1 MAILVEA
8 CVDSVHG
15 ALAAEH
21 AGAGRLELCAN
32 LVEGGTTPSGGMMRA
47 VLRCVG
53 IPVFAIVRPRGGD
66 FLYDAAEIEVMLRDI
81 EFAKSCD
88 IHGIVSGA
96 LNPNGT
102 IDEDGTS
109 ALIEAAHPLPFTFHR
124 AFDVTRD
131 LDESLDAL
139 QALGVQRVLT
149 SGGAAT
155 ALDGVDMIARL
166 VRRGGDRIVVMA
178 GGGVRRD
185 NAAALVRATRVR
197 EVHLRGSRR
206 ADGRMAYRTPGVR
219 IGRPFVP
226 DEYAWDVTDGE
237 EIAAVVAE
245 TAGAETAG
253 AETASGAT
261 ARP

>member
-1 MAILVEA
+1 MPILVEA
-8 CVDSVHG
+8 CVDSVQG
-15 ALAAEH
+15 AIAAEQ
-21 AGAGRLELCAN
+21 AGARRLELCAN

-47 VLRCVG
+47 VHRCVG

-66 FLYDAAEIEVMLRDI
+66 FLYDAADIEVMLRDI
-81 EFAKSCD
+81 EFAKACD
-88 IHGIVSGA
+88 VHGIVSGA

-139 QALGVQRVLT
+139 QALGVHRVLT
-149 SGGAAT
+149 SGGAPT
-155 ALDGVDMIARL
+155 AREGAEMIARL

-185 NAAALVRATRVR
+185 NAAEVVRATRVR
-197 EVHLRGSRR
+197 ELHLRGAHRV
-206 ADGRMAYRTPGVR
+206 DGRMAYRATRVR

-226 DEYAWDVTDGE
+226 DEYAWDVTDGQ
-237 EIAAVVAE
+237 EIAEVVRA
-245 TAGAETAG
+245 A
-253 AETASGAT
+253 ASAAT
-261 ARP
+261 TT

>member
-1 MAILVEA
+1 MSILVEA
-8 CVDSVHG
+8 CVDSVQG
-15 ALAAEH
+15 AIAAER
-21 AGAGRLELCAN
+21 AGARRLELCAN

-47 VLRCVG
+47 VHRCVG
-53 IPVFAIVRPRGGD
+53 IPLFAIVRPRGGD
-66 FLYDAAEIEVMLRDI
+66 FLYDAADIEVMLRDI

-88 IHGIVSGA
+88 VHGVVSGA

-139 QALGVQRVLT
+139 QALGVHRVLT

-155 ALDGVDMIARL
+155 AMEGTERIARL
-166 VRRGGDRIVVMA
+166 VRRGGERIVVMA

-185 NAAALVRATRVR
+185 NAAAVVSATRVR

-206 ADGRMAYRTPGVR
+206 AEGRMVFRATAVG

-226 DEYAWDVTDGE
+226 DEYAWDVTDAA
-237 EIAAVVAE
+237 EIAEVVRA
-245 TAGAETAG
+245 TAGAD
-253 AETASGAT
+253 AS
-261 ARP
+261 

>member
-1 MAILVEA
+1 MSILVEA
-8 CVDSVHG
+8 CVDSVQG
-15 ALAAEH
+15 AIAAEH

-47 VLRCVG
+47 VHRCVG

-66 FLYDAAEIEVMLRDI
+66 FLYDAADIEVMLRDI

-139 QALGVQRVLT
+139 QALGVHRVLT

-155 ALDGVDMIARL
+155 ALEGSEMIARL

-178 GGGVRRD
+178 GGGVRHD
-185 NAAALVRATRVR
+185 NAADVVKATKVK
-197 EVHLRGSRR
+197 EVHLRGARR
-206 ADGRMAYRTPGVR
+206 LEGRMAFRTPRVHISR
-219 IGRPFVP
+219 SFVP
-226 DEYAWDVTDGE
+226 DEYAWDVTDGA
-237 EIAAVVAE
+237 EIGAVVKAV
-245 TAGAETAG
+245 
-253 AETASGAT
+253 
-261 ARP
+261 RPER

>member
-1 MAILVEA
+1 MTTLVEA
-8 CVDSVHG
+8 CVDSVQG
-15 ALAAEH
+15 AIAAEH

-53 IPVFAIVRPRGGD
+53 VPVFAIVRPRGGD
-66 FLYDAAEIEVMLRDI
+66 FVYDAADIEVMLRDI
-81 EFAKSCD
+81 EFAKGCD

-102 IDEDGTS
+102 VDEDGTS

-139 QALGVQRVLT
+139 QALGVHRVLT
-149 SGGAAT
+149 SGGAPSA
-155 ALDGVDMIARL
+155 ADGAAMIARL

-185 NAAALVRATRVR
+185 HVASLVQSTRVR

-206 ADGRMAYRTPGVR
+206 MDGRMSYRTSRVH
-219 IGRPFVP
+219 IARPFVP
-226 DEYAWDVTDGE
+226 DEYAWDVTDGD
-237 EIAAVVAE
+237 EIAAVVQAVR
-245 TAGAETAG
+245 G
-253 AETASGAT
+253 
-261 ARP
+261 

>member
-1 MAILVEA
+1 MSILVEA
-8 CVDSVHG
+8 CVDSVQG
-15 ALAAEH
+15 AIVAEH
-21 AGAGRLELCAN
+21 SGAGRLELCAN

-81 EFAKSCD
+81 EFAKTCD

-124 AFDVTRD
+124 AFDATRD

-139 QALGVQRVLT
+139 QALGVHRVLT

-155 ALDGVDMIARL
+155 ATDGTEMIARL
-166 VRRGGDRIVVMA
+166 VRRGGSRITVMA
-178 GGGVRRD
+178 GGGVRHA
-185 NAAALVRATRVR
+185 NAAGIVKATRVR
-197 EVHLRGSRR
+197 ELHLRGSRR
-206 ADGRMAYRTPGVR
+206 ADGRMAYRTARVH
-219 IGRPFVP
+219 IARPFVP
-226 DEYAWDVTDGE
+226 DDYAWDITDGS
-237 EIAAVVAE
+237 EIGAVVQAVE
-245 TAGAETAG
+245 RAVVPAGGAG
-253 AETASGAT
+253 
-261 ARP
+261 

>member
-1 MAILVEA
+1 MPILVEA
-8 CVDSVHG
+8 CVDSVQG
-15 ALAAEH
+15 AIAAER
-21 AGAGRLELCAN
+21 AGARRLELCAN
-32 LVEGGTTPSGGMMRA
+32 LVEGGTTPSAGMMSA
-47 VLRCVG
+47 VHRCVG

-66 FLYDAAEIEVMLRDI
+66 FLYDAADIEVMLRDI

-109 ALIEAAHPLPFTFHR
+109 ALLEAAHPLPFTFHR

-139 QALGVQRVLT
+139 QALGAHRVLT
-149 SGGAAT
+149 SGGAPT
-155 ALDGVDMIARL
+155 APEGVEMIARL

-178 GGGVRRD
+178 GGGVRHG
-185 NAAALVRATRVR
+185 NAAQVVKGTKVK

-206 ADGRMAYRTPGVR
+206 LEGRMAYRAPHVH
-219 IGRPFVP
+219 IGRAFVP
-226 DEYAWDVTDGE
+226 DEYAWDVTDGA
-237 EIAAVVAE
+237 EIGAVVHAVQGG
-245 TAGAETAG
+245 GA
-253 AETASGAT
+253 
-261 ARP
+261 

>member
-1 MAILVEA
+1 MSILVEA
-8 CVDSVHG
+8 CVDSVQG
-15 ALAAEH
+15 AIAAEH

-47 VLRCVG
+47 VHRCVG

-66 FLYDAAEIEVMLRDI
+66 FLYDAADIEVMLRDI

-139 QALGVQRVLT
+139 QALGVHRVLT

-155 ALDGVDMIARL
+155 ALEGAEMIARL

-178 GGGVRRD
+178 GGGVRHD
-185 NAAALVRATRVR
+185 NAADVVKATKVK

-206 ADGRMAYRTPGVR
+206 LEGRMAFRTPRVHISR
-219 IGRPFVP
+219 SFVP
-226 DEYAWDVTDGE
+226 DEYAWDVTDGA
-237 EIAAVVAE
+237 EIGAVVKAVR
-245 TAGAETAG
+245 AG
-253 AETASGAT
+253 S
-261 ARP
+261 

>member
-8 CVDSVHG
+8 CVDSVQG
-15 ALAAEH
+15 AIAAEH

-32 LVEGGTTPSGGMMRA
+32 LVEGGTTPSGGMLRA
-47 VLRCVG
+47 VHRCVR
-53 IPVFAIVRPRGGD
+53 IPVFAMVRPRGGD
-66 FLYDAAEIEVMLRDI
+66 FLYDAADIEVMLRDI

-124 AFDVTRD
+124 AFDATRD

-155 ALDGVDMIARL
+155 AAEGAGMLARL

-185 NAAALVRATRVR
+185 NVGEVVRAARVR

-206 ADGRMAYRTPGVR
+206 ADGRMVYRGDRVR
-219 IGRPFVP
+219 LARPFVP
-226 DEYAWDVTDGE
+226 DDYAWEMTDAD
-237 EIAAVVAE
+237 EIGAVVQAAQAAQAAPAAQAAVAP
-245 TAGAETAG
+245 
-253 AETASGAT
+253 S
-261 ARP
+261 R

>member
-8 CVDSVHG
+8 CVDSVQG
-15 ALAAEH
+15 AIAAER
-21 AGAGRLELCAN
+21 AGARRLELCAN

-47 VLRCVG
+47 VHRCVG

-66 FLYDAAEIEVMLRDI
+66 FLYDAADIEVMLRDI

-88 IHGIVSGA
+88 VHGIVSGA

-149 SGGAAT
+149 SGGAPT
-155 ALDGVDMIARL
+155 ALEGADRIARL

-185 NAAALVRATRVR
+185 NAAAVVAATRVG
-197 EVHLRGSRR
+197 EVHLRAARR
-206 ADGRMAYRTPGVR
+206 MDGRMAYRANAVK
-219 IGRPFVP
+219 IGRSFVP
-226 DEYAWDVTDGE
+226 DEYAWDVTDPE
-237 EIAAVVAE
+237 EIAAVVHA
-245 TAGAETAG
+245 TGDAGAN
-253 AETASGAT
+253 
-261 ARP
+261 

>member
-1 MAILVEA
+1 MSILVEA
-8 CVDSVHG
+8 CVDSVQG
-15 ALAAEH
+15 AIAAEH

-47 VLRCVG
+47 VHRCVG

-66 FLYDAAEIEVMLRDI
+66 FLYDAADIEVMLRDI

-139 QALGVQRVLT
+139 QALGVHRVLT

-155 ALDGVDMIARL
+155 ALEGSEMIARL

-178 GGGVRRD
+178 GGGVRHD
-185 NAAALVRATRVR
+185 NAADVVKATKVK

-206 ADGRMAYRTPGVR
+206 LEGRMAFRTPRVHIAR
-219 IGRPFVP
+219 SFIP
-226 DEYAWDVTDGE
+226 DEYAWDVTDGA
-237 EIAAVVAE
+237 EIGAVVKAV
-245 TAGAETAG
+245 
-253 AETASGAT
+253 
-261 ARP
+261 RPGS

>member
-8 CVDSVHG
+8 CVDSVQG
-15 ALAAEH
+15 ALAAEQ

-53 IPVFAIVRPRGGD
+53 IPVFAMVRPRGGD

-131 LDESLDAL
+131 LDESLDTL
-139 QALGVQRVLT
+139 QALGVPRVLT
-149 SGGAAT
+149 SGGAAS
-155 ALDGVDMIARL
+155 ALEGAGMLARL

-185 NAAALVRATRVR
+185 NAEAVVRAARVR

-206 ADGRMAYRTPGVR
+206 ADGRMTYRGPRLHVA
-219 IGRPFVP
+219 RPFVP
-226 DEYAWDVTDGE
+226 DAYAWDVTDE
-237 EIAAVVAE
+237 AEIAAVVAE
-245 TAGAETAG
+245 AARGAM
-253 AETASGAT
+253 
-261 ARP
+261 P

>member
-8 CVDSVHG
+8 CVDSVQG
-15 ALAAEH
+15 AIAAER
-21 AGAGRLELCAN
+21 AGARRLELCAN

-47 VLRCVG
+47 VHRCVG

-66 FLYDAAEIEVMLRDI
+66 FLYDAADIEVMLRDI

-88 IHGIVSGA
+88 VHGIVSGA

-124 AFDVTRD
+124 AVDVTRD

-139 QALGVQRVLT
+139 QALGVHRVLT

-155 ALDGVDMIARL
+155 ALEGAARIARL

-178 GGGVRRD
+178 GGGVRRG
-185 NAAALVRATRVR
+185 NVAEVVAATHVR
-197 EVHLRGSRR
+197 EVHLRAARR
-206 ADGRMAYRTPGVR
+206 MDGRMAYRASAAK
-219 IGRPFVP
+219 IARPFVP
-226 DEYAWDVTDGE
+226 DEYGWDVTDPE
-237 EIAAVVAE
+237 EIAAVVQATE
-245 TAGAETAG
+245 G
-253 AETASGAT
+253 SGT
-261 ARP
+261 R

>member
-1 MAILVEA
+1 MSILVEA
-8 CVDSVHG
+8 CVDSVQG
-15 ALAAEH
+15 AIAAEH

-47 VLRCVG
+47 VHRCVG

-66 FLYDAAEIEVMLRDI
+66 FLYDAADIEVMLRDI

-139 QALGVQRVLT
+139 QALGVHRVLT

-155 ALDGVDMIARL
+155 ALEGSEMIARL

-178 GGGVRRD
+178 GGGVRHD
-185 NAAALVRATRVR
+185 NAADVVKATKVK

-206 ADGRMAYRTPGVR
+206 LEGRMAFRTPRVHISR
-219 IGRPFVP
+219 SFVP
-226 DEYAWDVTDGE
+226 DEYAWDVTDGA
-237 EIAAVVAE
+237 EIGAVVKAVR
-245 TAGAETAG
+245 AG
-253 AETASGAT
+253 S
-261 ARP
+261 

>member
-1 MAILVEA
+1 MTWPMSIVVEA
-8 CVDSVHG
+8 CVDSVQG
-15 ALAAEH
+15 AIAAER

-53 IPVFAIVRPRGGD
+53 LPVFVMVRPRGGD
-66 FLYDAAEIEVMLRDI
+66 FVYDAADIEVMLRDI
-81 EFAKSCD
+81 EFAKACD
-88 IHGIVSGA
+88 VHGIVSGA

-124 AFDVTRD
+124 AMDITRD

-139 QALGVQRVLT
+139 QAIGVHRVLS
-149 SGGAAT
+149 SGGRAT
-155 ALDGVDMIARL
+155 ALEGRDMLARL

-178 GGGVRRD
+178 GGGVRRG
-185 NAAALVRATRVR
+185 NVAEVVRSTRVR

-206 ADGRMAYRTPGVR
+206 VSGRMEFRTSDPG
-219 IGRPFVP
+219 IARPFSP
-226 DEYAWDVTDGE
+226 DPYAWDATDGD
-237 EIAAVVAE
+237 EIGAVVQA
-245 TAGAETAG
+245 AAHA
-253 AETASGAT
+253 
-261 ARP
+261 

>member
-1 MAILVEA
+1 MSILVEA
-8 CVDSVHG
+8 CVDSVQG
-15 ALAAEH
+15 AIAAEH

-47 VLRCVG
+47 VHRCVG

-66 FLYDAAEIEVMLRDI
+66 FLYDAADIEVMLRDI

-139 QALGVQRVLT
+139 QALGVHRVLT

-155 ALDGVDMIARL
+155 ALEGSEMIARL

-178 GGGVRRD
+178 GGGVRHD
-185 NAAALVRATRVR
+185 NAAEVVKATKVK

-206 ADGRMAYRTPGVR
+206 LEGRMAFRTPRVHISR
-219 IGRPFVP
+219 SFVP
-226 DEYAWDVTDGE
+226 DEYAWDVTDGA
-237 EIAAVVAE
+237 EIGAVVKAVR
-245 TAGAETAG
+245 AG
-253 AETASGAT
+253 S
-261 ARP
+261 

>member
-1 MAILVEA
+1 MSILVEA
-8 CVDSVHG
+8 CVDSVQG
-15 ALAAEH
+15 AIAAEH

-124 AFDVTRD
+124 AFDATRD

-139 QALGVQRVLT
+139 QALGVHRVLT
-149 SGGAAT
+149 SGGAA
-155 ALDGVDMIARL
+155 AAIDGTEMIARL
-166 VRRGGDRIVVMA
+166 VRRGGPRITVMA
-178 GGGVRRD
+178 GGGVRHA
-185 NAAALVRATRVR
+185 NAAEIVQATKVR
-197 EVHLRGSRR
+197 ELHLRGSRR
-206 ADGRMAYRTPGVR
+206 ADGRMTYRTARVH
-219 IGRPFVP
+219 IARPFVP
-226 DEYAWDVTDGE
+226 DDYAWDVTDGA
-237 EIAAVVAE
+237 EIGAVVQAV
-245 TAGAETAG
+245 GASAPSPRERG
-253 AETASGAT
+253 A
-261 ARP
+261 

>member
-1 MAILVEA
+1 MAVLVEA

-15 ALAAEH
+15 ALAAER

-32 LVEGGTTPSGGMMRA
+32 LVEGGTTPSGGMVRA

-53 IPVFAIVRPRGGD
+53 IPVFAMVRPRGGD

-81 EFAKSCD
+81 EFAKACD
-88 IHGIVSGA
+88 VHGIVSGA

-109 ALIEAAHPLPFTFHR
+109 ALMEAAHPLPFTFHR

-131 LDESLDAL
+131 LDESLDTL
-139 QALGVQRVLT
+139 QALGVPRLLT
-149 SGGAAT
+149 SGGAAS
-155 ALDGVDMIARL
+155 ALDGAEMIARL
-166 VRRGGDRIVVMA
+166 VRRGGDRIIVMA

-185 NAAALVRATRVR
+185 NAAAVVRATRAR
-197 EVHLRGSRR
+197 EVHLRGTRR
-206 ADGRMAYRTPGVR
+206 CDGRMTFRTPRVH

-226 DEYAWDVTDGE
+226 DDYAWDVTDE
-237 EIAAVVAE
+237 DEIAAVVAGV
-245 TAGAETAG
+245 TTTQTRSAIDTP
-253 AETASGAT
+253 SGS
-261 ARP
+261 

>member
-1 MAILVEA
+1 MSILVEA
-8 CVDSVHG
+8 CVDSVQG
-15 ALAAEH
+15 AIAAEQ

-47 VLRCVG
+47 VHRCVG

-66 FLYDAAEIEVMLRDI
+66 FLYDAADIEVMLRDI

-139 QALGVQRVLT
+139 QALGVHRVLT

-155 ALDGVDMIARL
+155 ALEGAEMIARL

-178 GGGVRRD
+178 GGGVRHD
-185 NAAALVRATRVR
+185 NAADVVKATKVK

-206 ADGRMAYRTPGVR
+206 LEGRMAFRTPRVHISR
-219 IGRPFVP
+219 SFVP
-226 DEYAWDVTDGE
+226 DEYAWDVTDGA
-237 EIAAVVAE
+237 EIGAVVKAVR
-245 TAGAETAG
+245 AG
-253 AETASGAT
+253 S
-261 ARP
+261 

>member
-1 MAILVEA
+1 MTILVEA

-15 ALAAEH
+15 ALAAER

-53 IPVFAIVRPRGGD
+53 IPVFAMVRPRGGD

-81 EFAKSCD
+81 EFAKACD
-88 IHGIVSGA
+88 VHGIVSGA
-96 LNPNGT
+96 LNPNGS

-109 ALIEAAHPLPFTFHR
+109 ALMEAAHPLPFTFHR

-131 LDESLDAL
+131 LDESLDTL
-139 QALGVQRVLT
+139 QALGVPRLLT
-149 SGGAAT
+149 SGGAAS
-155 ALDGVDMIARL
+155 ALEGAEMIARL
-166 VRRGGDRIVVMA
+166 VRRGGDRIIVMA

-185 NAAALVRATRVR
+185 NATAVVRATRAR
-197 EVHLRGSRR
+197 EVHLRGTRR
-206 ADGRMAYRTPGVR
+206 CDGRMTFRTPRVR

-226 DEYAWDVTDGE
+226 DDYAWDVTDGD
-237 EIAAVVAE
+237 EIAAVVAGV
-245 TAGAETAG
+245 AHGAIG
-253 AETASGAT
+253 APLG
-261 ARP
+261 P

>member
-1 MAILVEA
+1 MPILVEA
-8 CVDSVHG
+8 CVDSVQG
-15 ALAAEH
+15 AIAAEQ
-21 AGAGRLELCAN
+21 AGARRLELCAN

-47 VLRCVG
+47 VHRCVG

-66 FLYDAAEIEVMLRDI
+66 FLYDAADIEVMLRDI
-81 EFAKSCD
+81 EFAKGCD
-88 IHGIVSGA
+88 VHGIVSGA

-124 AFDVTRD
+124 AFDLTRD

-139 QALGVQRVLT
+139 QALGVHRVLT

-155 ALDGVDMIARL
+155 AREGADMIARL

-185 NAAALVRATRVR
+185 NAAEVVRAARVR
-197 EVHLRGSRR
+197 ELHLRGAHRV
-206 ADGRMAYRTPGVR
+206 DGRMSHRSTRVR

-226 DEYAWDVTDGE
+226 DEYAWDVTDGQ
-237 EIAAVVAE
+237 EIAEVVRAAASAA
-245 TAGAETAG
+245 AGA
-253 AETASGAT
+253 
-261 ARP
+261 

>member
-8 CVDSVHG
+8 CVDSVQG
-15 ALAAEH
+15 AIAAER
-21 AGAGRLELCAN
+21 AGARRLELCAN

-47 VLRCVG
+47 VHRCVG

-66 FLYDAAEIEVMLRDI
+66 FLYDAADIEVMLRDI

-88 IHGIVSGA
+88 VHGIVSGA

-109 ALIEAAHPLPFTFHR
+109 ALTEAAHPLPFTFHR

-139 QALGVQRVLT
+139 QALGVHRVLT

-155 ALDGVDMIARL
+155 ALEGAERIARL

-185 NAAALVRATRVR
+185 NAAAVVAATHVR
-197 EVHLRGSRR
+197 EVHLRAARR
-206 ADGRMAYRTPGVR
+206 MDGRMAYRASAVR

-226 DEYAWDVTDGE
+226 DEYAWDVTDPE
-237 EIAAVVAE
+237 EIAAVVHA
-245 TAGAETAG
+245 TDRPGAA
-253 AETASGAT
+253 
-261 ARP
+261 

>member
-8 CVDSVHG
+8 CVDSVQG
-15 ALAAEH
+15 AIAAER
-21 AGAGRLELCAN
+21 AGARRLELCAN

-47 VLRCVG
+47 VHRCVG

-66 FLYDAAEIEVMLRDI
+66 FLYDAADIEVMLRDI

-88 IHGIVSGA
+88 VHGIVSGA

-131 LDESLDAL
+131 LDEALDAL
-139 QALGVQRVLT
+139 QALGVHRVLT

-155 ALDGVDMIARL
+155 ALEGAERLARL
-166 VRRGGDRIVVMA
+166 VRRGGERIVVMA

-185 NAAALVRATRVR
+185 NAAAVVAATHVQ
-197 EVHLRGSRR
+197 EVHLRGAHRR
-206 ADGRMAYRTPGVR
+206 DGRMAYRTSAVR

-237 EIAAVVAE
+237 EIAAVVRA
-245 TAGAETAG
+245 TSDVGA
-253 AETASGAT
+253 S
-261 ARP
+261 